1 MKKTKMSNID
11 RDRALAGMRTS
22 TLEDRLRYLRHC
34 LSKSPGLNEIIP
46 IMPPD
51 YKRDEIET
59 SIQDTLDKL
68 RAEYARLSIPKN
80 KLSDKN
86 RRDWK

>member
-11 RDRALAGMRTS
+11 RDRALIGMRIA

-34 LSKSPGLNEIIP
+34 LSKSPGLNEIMP

-59 SIQDTLDKL
+59 SIQNTLDEL

-86 RRDWK
+86 KRAWK

>member
-11 RDRALAGMRTS
+11 RDRALAVMRIA
-22 TLEDRLRYLRHC
+22 TLEDRLRSLRHC
-34 LSKSPGLNEIIP
+34 LSKSPGLNEIMP

-59 SIQDTLDKL
+59 SIQNTLDEL
-68 RAEYARLSIPKN
+68 RAEYAGLSIPKN
-80 KLSDKN
+80 KLSEKN
-86 RRDWK
+86 RRNWK

>member
-11 RDRALAGMRTS
+11 RDRALAVMRIA

-34 LSKSPGLNEIIP
+34 LSKSPGLNEIMP

-68 RAEYARLSIPKN
+68 RTEYARLSIPKN

-86 RRDWK
+86 KRAWK

>member
-1 MKKTKMSNID
+1 MSNID
-11 RDRALAGMRTS
+11 RDRALAVMRIA

-34 LSKSPGLNEIIP
+34 LSKSPGLNEIMP

-59 SIQDTLDKL
+59 SIQKTLDEL
-68 RAEYARLSIPKN
+68 RAEYAGLSIPKN

-86 RRDWK
+86 KRAWK

>member
-1 MKKTKMSNID
+1 
-11 RDRALAGMRTS
+11 MRIA
-22 TLEDRLRYLRHC
+22 TLDDRLQYLRHC

-51 YKRDEIET
+51 YKRDVIET
-59 SIQDTLDKL
+59 SIQENLDEL
-68 RAEYARLSIPKN
+68 RAEYAGLSVPKN

-86 RRDWK
+86 KRAWK

>member
-11 RDRALAGMRTS
+11 RDRALAGMRIA
-22 TLEDRLRYLRHC
+22 TLEDRLRHLRNC
-34 LSKSPGLNEIIP
+34 LSKSSGLNEIIP

-51 YKRDEIET
+51 YKRDEIEK
-59 SIQDTLDKL
+59 SIQETLDEL

-86 RRDWK
+86 KRAWK

>member
-11 RDRALAGMRTS
+11 RDRALAVMRIA

-34 LSKSPGLNEIIP
+34 LSKSPSLNEIMP

-68 RAEYARLSIPKN
+68 RTEYARLSIPKN
-80 KLSDKN
+80 KLSDQNK
-86 RRDWK
+86 RAWK

>member
-1 MKKTKMSNID
+1 MSNID
-11 RDRALAGMRTS
+11 RHRALAVMRIA

-34 LSKSPGLNEIIP
+34 LSKSPGLNEIMP

-59 SIQDTLDKL
+59 SIQNTLDEL

-86 RRDWK
+86 KRAWK

>member
-11 RDRALAGMRTS
+11 RDRALAVMRIA

-34 LSKSPGLNEIIP
+34 LSKSPGLNDMP
-46 IMPPD
+46 CFMPPD
-51 YKRDEIET
+51 YKLKIEF
-59 SIQDTLDKL
+59 SIQETLDKL
-68 RAEYARLSIPKN
+68 RAEYARLGIPKN

>member
-1 MKKTKMSNID
+1 MKKTKMTNID
-11 RDRALAGMRTS
+11 RDRALAVMRIA

-34 LSKSPGLNEIIP
+34 LSKSPGLNEIMP

-86 RRDWK
+86 KRAWK

>member
-1 MKKTKMSNID
+1 MSNID
-11 RDRALAGMRTS
+11 RDRALAVMRIA
-22 TLEDRLRYLRHC
+22 TLEDRLRYLRHW
-34 LSKSPGLNEIIP
+34 LSKSPGLNEIMP
-46 IMPPD
+46 IMPPN

-68 RAEYARLSIPKN
+68 RTEYARLSIPKN

-86 RRDWK
+86 KRAWK